1 MKDIV
6 KWLREVEHL
15 ACEFYLRAATY
26 FADDPRLKK
35 FLMKTAE
42 EESWHY
48 HVMGSA
54 AEYMLSMPDFV
65 PAISIDKETDDK
77 IINFF
82 ADIKTRFENKTATKE
97 DLLEKIAEL
106 ELSEW
111 NDVFLYTVNTLKD
124 ESSEFAFP
132 AERIQAHIKGIE
144 HFIESFENG
153 PAILKKILD
162 LPPVW
167 IADILIVDDEPMLS
181 DLIKAILNSKG
192 NIDIANNGEEA
203 LKLLEGKDYKLIL
216 SDIDMPVMDG
226 MTFFQEAVARD
237 PEVRSRF
244 LFMTGRLSPERR
256 AFFDENSLKCLE
268 KPFGIKVLRDE
279 ASKIILQ

>member
-124 ESSEFAFP
+124 ESNEFAFP
-132 AERIQAHIKGIE
+132 AERVQAHIKGIE

-237 PEVRSRF
+237 PEIRSRF
-244 LFMTGRLSPERR
+244 LFMTGRPSPERQ
-256 AFFDENSLKCLE
+256 AFFDEKSVKCLE
-268 KPFGIKVLRDE
+268 KPIGMKILRDE

>member
-132 AERIQAHIKGIE
+132 AERVQAHIKGIE

-226 MTFFQEAVARD
+226 MTFFQEAVARA
-237 PEVRSRF
+237 PEVKNRF
-244 LFMTGRLSPERR
+244 LFMTGRLSPERQ